1 MISPSSETLLS
12 SSTLMPQVCPQV
24 HPVLASMMLS
34 YDSTWKAA
42 GGHMSAYHGMPA
54 TLQTYC

>member
-1 MISPSSETLLS
+1 MISPSSETLMS

-24 HPVLASMMLS
+24 HTILASMMLS
-34 YDSTWKAA
+34 YDSTWKAV

-54 TLQTYC
+54 T